1 MSYKVRK
8 MSTDFMFDFL
18 PSFYKEQ
25 FINADGVNV
34 LTPLFEQYT
43 SCMGDALFQAQQLAW
58 VPYLEKCPI
67 VIKEYYK
74 TIDIRESNKYDMNA
88 YIIENDIIG
97 FDTICFDGNLQVSIP
112 FTFTT
117 NYDAVTKTK
126 YIEFSDSFD
135 PRVNTL
141 YAKLCYRNKNILEN
155 TFGRLLN
162 YIPEFLYTEYSEDYV
177 QERETYR
184 NQLIALLYCSVNGQS
199 FNAIEKSLSIF
210 LGLQYAPFDA
220 IVMSNTGDT
229 ITLENIKT
237 GNLQTIYGNI
247 NSSLNIGL
255 KINKYDI
262 LENNIFYLYD
272 MYSDPARF
280 AQYLTAEYSDNL
292 LTLLNIDTENN
303 EQYAHLNYDSLI
315 IFDGGNIYW
324 DMGNNSGVDSA
335 VQEGTEYLN
344 YPEYG
349 TVNNFT
355 LYTDGRF
362 NDQKV
367 YEMFRNVF
375 IIEFLDHQYNNNLT
389 KINYFLTRFKPIY
402 SKYLIYNPSS
412 QEG

>member
-1 MSYKVRK
+1 

-18 PSFYKEQ
+18 PSFYRD
-25 FINADGVNV
+25 FMVDSNGVNV

-43 SCMGDALFQAQQLAW
+43 NYMSDALFQTQQLSW

-97 FDTICFDGNLQVSIP
+97 FDTICFDGSLQIP
-112 FTFTT
+112 ITFTFTT
-117 NYDAVTKTK
+117 NYDAVTKTR

-141 YAKLCYRNKNILEN
+141 YVKLCYRNKNILEN

-184 NQLIALLYCSVNGQS
+184 DQLIALLYCSVNGQS
-199 FNAIEKSLSIF
+199 FSTIEKSLSIF

-220 IVMSNTGDT
+220 IVRDNTGDT
-229 ITLENIKT
+229 ITLEDIKT

-247 NSSLNIGL
+247 NYLLSIGTSL
-255 KINKYDI
+255 NKYDI
-262 LENNIFYLYD
+262 LENSIFYLYD

-280 AQYLTAEYSDNL
+280 TQYLVAEYSENL

-303 EQYAHLNYDSLI
+303 EQYAHLNYDSLVV
-315 IFDGGNIYW
+315 FDGNNIYW
-324 DMGNNSGVDSA
+324 DMGNNTGIDINRSQDWYV
-335 VQEGTEYLN
+335 N
-344 YPEYG
+344 YPYYG
-349 TVNNFT
+349 VQNSTGDFLDT
-355 LYTDGRF
+355 RF
-362 NDQKV
+362 DNQKV